1 MFGKCRIE
9 RSLSNQRTIARKE
22 MVKMH
27 FSFLIIKQTN
37 LVYLSYLADL
47 RKKKRNGLENYLNKI

>member
-9 RSLSNQRTIARKE
+9 RSLSSQRTRARKE
-22 MVKMH
+22 MAKTHV
-27 FSFLIIKQTN
+27 SFLIIKQTN

-47 RKKKRNGLENYLNKI
+47 RKKKKKRVRKLHE

>member
-1 MFGKCRIE
+1 MAKIR
-9 RSLSNQRTIARKE
+9 
-22 MVKMH
+22 V
-27 FSFLIIKQTN
+27 SFLRIKQTN